1 MTNNDPLVGHTER
14 SLSPSRT
21 LQSLY
26 INLLLDILA
35 HEDPWLLP
43 SIIGQNH
50 FTKMGN
56 QSFHYSIFDFT
67 AKTPLTL
74 LIVVKIDGTS
84 IFPLIFQQL
93 EPLCTAG

>member
-1 MTNNDPLVGHTER
+1 MTNNDPLVGHTEG
-14 SLSPSRT
+14 LSPSRT
-21 LQSLY
+21 PQSLY

-43 SIIGQNH
+43 SIVGQNH
-50 FTKMGN
+50 STRMVN
-56 QSFHYSIFDFT
+56 QSFHYSVFGFT
-67 AKTPLTL
+67 ATISLTL
-74 LIVVKIDGTS
+74 LIDVKIDGTS